1 MADPWA
7 LRSAPWRRL
16 GLGRGLRSPWRTKT
30 PRSRSPQISKFASSN
45 YLFFAFEFLFALRI
59 VHGPR
64 SMNFLPL
71 KPCRPLGCHAKLTLE
86 SHAEPPDGTFV
97 EKTPDQGNAV
107 RYATWRVE
115 LWQRI
120 RGIRRPIAARL
131 RDFNE
136 TRAKGQRRMSGGVRD
151 DQYFILQRRHQQQV
165 DLRKDPGPFDRDLAA
180 QSGGLEKID
189 RG

>member
-45 YLFFAFEFLFALRI
+45 YLFFSFEFLFALRI

-86 SHAEPPDGTFV
+86 SHADPPDGTFV
-97 EKTPDQGNAV
+97 EKTPDQGKAV
-107 RYATWRVE
+107 RYARRRVE
-115 LWQRI
+115 LWHRI
-120 RGIRRPIAARL
+120 RGVPALRRNRSVWTKSTGERNLDCLKILGQASGTCILSWFRPPFKVSSSKAAAAS
-131 RDFNE
+131 
-136 TRAKGQRRMSGGVRD
+136 AKRITFSE
-151 DQYFILQRRHQQQV
+151 
-165 DLRKDPGPFDRDLAA
+165 
-180 QSGGLEKID
+180 S
-189 RG
+189 